1 MPVTRPYG
9 TWPSPVTADALV
21 QGSVRLGG
29 VAMVDGAVYW
39 LEGRPLEGGRNVLV
53 RRQDDGGLRDHNA
66 APFNIRS
73 RVHEYGGGA
82 WLVAQ
87 NRVWFSHDADRRI
100 YEIAGDEPPRALSP
114 EGTFRYADMVLDEKR
129 ARLLCVREDHS
140 TADREPQN
148 AIVAVD
154 LHDGKMEIIAS
165 GQAFYSNP
173 RLSPDGTRLAYLAW
187 DHPRMPWDGTGL
199 FVCGVAAGGAVGE
212 AMKVAGGASESVFQ
226 PEWSPS
232 GELYFVSDRSGWWN
246 LYRMDGD
253 DVVNVL
259 PMDAEFARPQWVFG
273 MRTYGFSGDGGVV
286 ACCCRQ
292 GIWELLAVSRGGSS
306 RSVTTAFTDID
317 DIAVS
322 GDRAILTAG
331 APDRP
336 GAVVALDLNSGAFEV
351 LRAST
356 EVALEDAYV
365 STYEPIRFATGRG
378 EEAHGFFY
386 APKNP
391 EFAGPATESPPLIV
405 IGHGGPTGATSTTLR
420 LAIQFWTTRGF
431 AVLDVNYRG
440 STGFGR
446 AYRESLYGEWGVA
459 DVADCVHG
467 AQHLVNQGRVDGDR
481 LIIRGNSAGGYTTLA
496 ALTFHDVFKAGA
508 SYYGIGELEALARDT
523 HKFESRYLDQLVGP
537 YPESSKLYAQRSP
550 LNFTELLCCP
560 VIFFQGLED
569 EVVPPNQAQMM
580 VEALQDKG
588 IPVAYLAFEGE
599 QHGFRKAETI
609 IRTAEAE
616 LYFYGRV
623 LGFPPS
629 DEIEP
634 VEIIN
639 LSDANTVSR

>member
-1 MPVTRPYG
+1 MTVTRPYG

-29 VAMVDGAVYW
+29 VATAGGAVYW
-39 LEGRPLEGGRNVLV
+39 LEGRPHEGGRSVLV
-53 RRQDDGGLRDHNA
+53 RRREDGDLQDLNA

-82 WLVAQ
+82 FLVTRD
-87 NRVWFSHDADRRI
+87 RVWFSNDADRRI
-100 YEIAGDEPPRALSP
+100 YEITDGGPPRAVSP
-114 EGTFRYADMVLDEKR
+114 EGGFRYADMVLDEKR
-129 ARLLCVREDHS
+129 ARLLCIREDHS
-140 TADREPQN
+140 ATSGEPQN
-148 AIVAVD
+148 AVVAVD
-154 LHDGKMEIIAS
+154 LHDGKVKIIAS
-165 GQAFYSNP
+165 GQDFYSNP
-173 RLSPDGTRLAYLAW
+173 RLCPDGTRLAYLAW
-187 DHPRMPWDGTGL
+187 NHPRMPWDGTEL
-199 FVCGVAAGGAVGE
+199 FVCEVAADGAVGE
-212 AMKVAGGASESVFQ
+212 PTKVAGGASESVFQ

-232 GELYFVSDRSGWWN
+232 GELYFVSDQSGWWN
-246 LYRMDGD
+246 LYRMGGNDA
-253 DVVNVL
+253 VNVL
-259 PMDAEFARPQWVFG
+259 PMDAEFGRPQWVFG
-273 MRTYGFSGDGGVV
+273 MRTYGFSGDGSVL

-292 GIWELLAVSRGGSS
+292 GIWELLAVSRDGSC
-306 RSVTTAFTDID
+306 RSIATPFSDID

-322 GDRAILTAG
+322 ADRAILIAG

-336 GAVVALDLNSGAFEV
+336 GAVVALDSNSGDFEI

-365 STYEPIRFATGRG
+365 SIHEPVRFASGRG

-391 EFAGPATESPPLIV
+391 EFAGSATDRPPLIV
-405 IGHGGPTGATSTTLR
+405 IGHGGPTGAASTTLR

-446 AYRESLYGEWGVA
+446 VYRESLYGHWGVA

-467 AQHLVNQGRVDGDR
+467 AQHLVKQGRVDGNR

-537 YPESSKLYAQRSP
+537 YPESRDLYAERSP
-550 LNFTELLCCP
+550 LNFTELLSCP

-580 VEALQDKG
+580 VDALQDKG

-609 IRTAEAE
+609 VRTAEAE

-623 LGFPPS
+623 LGFPPA

-634 VEIIN
+634 VEIKN
-639 LSDANTVSR
+639 LSDGDTRSR

>member
-29 VAMVDGAVYW
+29 VAVVDGAVYW

-53 RRQDDGGLRDHNA
+53 WRQDDGGLRDLNA

-140 TADREPQN
+140 AADREPEN

-154 LHDGKMEIIAS
+154 LHDGKVETIAS
-165 GQAFYSNP
+165 GHAFYSNP

-232 GELYFVSDRSGWWN
+232 GALYFVSDRSGWWN

-609 IRTAEAE
+609 VRTAEAE

-623 LGFPPS
+623 LGFSPA

-634 VEIIN
+634 VEINN

>member
-53 RRQDDGGLRDHNA
+53 RRQEDGGLRDLNA

-100 YEIAGDEPPRALSP
+100 YEIAGGEPPRALSP
-114 EGTFRYADMVLDEKR
+114 EGAFRYADMVLDEKR

-140 TADREPQN
+140 AADREPEN

-154 LHDGKMEIIAS
+154 LHDGKVETIAS
-165 GQAFYSNP
+165 GHAFYSNP

-246 LYRMDGD
+246 LNRMDGNEA
-253 DVVNVL
+253 VNVL

-273 MRTYGFSGDGGVV
+273 MRTYGFRGDGGVV

-365 STYEPIRFATGRG
+365 STYEPVRFATGRG

-609 IRTAEAE
+609 VRTAEAE

-623 LGFPPS
+623 LGFSPA
-629 DEIEP
+629 DEIAP
-634 VEIIN
+634 VEIEN